1 MATKMFGG
9 KESKSEERSEARA
22 VRSGKVS
29 PAEYARREKAEGD
42 SKSMGALKARGSA
55 LASGRMS
62 ADRYASM
69 DHPKKMANGGLVTG
83 GGSGMSAPNAPTGV
97 CGPGVRS
104 HQDYKK

>member
-1 MATKMFGG
+1 MATKMFSG
-9 KESKSEERSEARA
+9 KESKSEERAEARA

-42 SKSMGALKARGSA
+42 SKSMGSLKARGSA

-62 ADRYASM
+62 ANQYASM

-83 GGSGMSAPNAPTGV
+83 PGMSAPNAPTGV